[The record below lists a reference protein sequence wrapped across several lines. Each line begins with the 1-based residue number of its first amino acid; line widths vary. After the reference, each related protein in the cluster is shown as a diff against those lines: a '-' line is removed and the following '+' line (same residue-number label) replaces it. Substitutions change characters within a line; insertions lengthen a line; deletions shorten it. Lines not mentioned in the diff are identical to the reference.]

1 MNKKEDMIMYQW
13 MKKYLDPI
21 CPLFA
26 ILPLLS
32 CFGLNM
38 LIYSGTMVMCADW
51 YHYDLTTS
59 LDQAVPLVPGWMYIY
74 FGCFLFWTVNYIMV
88 ARINRNDPDMFYRFV
103 AADMISR
110 LVCGIIFMVFPTT
123 NVRPEVTGTGFSV
136 FLLQFLYGL
145 DQPTNLFPSIHC
157 LVSWFCYTGIRGRKE
172 VPAWYRA
179 FSCIFA
185 LLVVLSTQ
193 FTKQHYIADAI
204 AGVLLA
210 EVLSLLTR
218 RVSWYRAPK
227 LIFTWVNRRLLYVLI
242 RTKGVAREQKN

>member
-1 MNKKEDMIMYQW
+1 MYQW

-59 LDQAVPLVPGWMYIY
+59 LDQAIPLVPGWMYIY

-88 ARINRNDPDMFYRFV
+88 ARINRNDPDTFYRFV

-185 LLVVLSTQ
+185 LLVVHFNTVHQTALYCRCHCRCPARRSS
-193 FTKQHYIADAI
+193 FTSSH
-204 AGVLLA
+204 
-210 EVLSLLTR
+210 S

>member
-1 MNKKEDMIMYQW
+1 MYQW

-59 LDQAVPLVPGWMYIY
+59 LDQAIPLVPGWMCIY

-88 ARINRNDPDMFYRFV
+88 ARINRNDPDTFYRFV

>member
-1 MNKKEDMIMYQW
+1 MYQW

-59 LDQAVPLVPGWMYIY
+59 LDQAIPLVPGWMYIY

-88 ARINRNDPDMFYRFV
+88 ARINRNDPDTFYRFV

-157 LVSWFCYTGIRGRKE
+157 LVSWLCFLGIKDQKRI
-172 VPAWYRA
+172 PAWYKGVSFVLA
-179 FSCIFA
+179 V
-185 LLVVLSTQ
+185 LVFLSTL
-193 FTKQHYIADAI
+193 FTKQHVLVDVAGGVILAQICFMLGQKTEIWHIYERVGSKIEKKINRYIEGAK
-204 AGVLLA
+204 
-210 EVLSLLTR
+210 R
-218 RVSWYRAPK
+218 
-227 LIFTWVNRRLLYVLI
+227 
-242 RTKGVAREQKN
+242 

>member
-1 MNKKEDMIMYQW
+1 MIMYQW

-59 LDQAVPLVPGWMYIY
+59 LDQAIPLVPGWMYIY

-88 ARINRNDPDMFYRFV
+88 ARINRNDPDTFYRFV

-123 NVRPEVTGTGFSV
+123 NTPASGDAKRYLPGTV
-136 FLLQFLYGL
+136 H
-145 DQPTNLFPSIHC
+145 FP
-157 LVSWFCYTGIRGRKE
+157 V
-172 VPAWYRA
+172 
-179 FSCIFA
+179 
-185 LLVVLSTQ
+185 
-193 FTKQHYIADAI
+193 
-204 AGVLLA
+204 
-210 EVLSLLTR
+210 SLLCWLSFQHSSPNSIILPMPLP
-218 RVSWYRAPK
+218 VSCS
-227 LIFTWVNRRLLYVLI
+227 
-242 RTKGVAREQKN
+242 QKFFHFSHAELAGIAHQS

>member
-1 MNKKEDMIMYQW
+1 MYQW

-59 LDQAVPLVPGWMYIY
+59 LDQAIPLVPGWMYIY

-88 ARINRNDPDMFYRFV
+88 ARINRNDPDTFYRFV

-157 LVSWFCYTGIRGRKE
+157 LVSWFCFLGIKDQKRI
-172 VPAWYRA
+172 PAWYKGVSFVLA
-179 FSCIFA
+179 V
-185 LLVVLSTQ
+185 LVFLSTL
-193 FTKQHYIADAI
+193 FTKQHVLVDV
-204 AGVLLA
+204 AGGVILA
-210 EVLSLLTR
+210 QICFMLGQKTEIWHIYERFGT
-218 RVSWYRAPK
+218 K
-227 LIFTWVNRRLLYVLI
+227 IEKKINRY
-242 RTKGVAREQKN
+242 TEGAKG

>member
-1 MNKKEDMIMYQW
+1 MYQW

-59 LDQAVPLVPGWMYIY
+59 LDQAIPLVPGWMYIY

-88 ARINRNDPDMFYRFV
+88 ARINRNDPDTFYRFV

-157 LVSWFCYTGIRGRKE
+157 LVSWFCYTGIRGR
-172 VPAWYRA
+172 
-179 FSCIFA
+179 
-185 LLVVLSTQ
+185 
-193 FTKQHYIADAI
+193 
-204 AGVLLA
+204 
-210 EVLSLLTR
+210 
-218 RVSWYRAPK
+218 
-227 LIFTWVNRRLLYVLI
+227 
-242 RTKGVAREQKN
+242 

>member
-59 LDQAVPLVPGWMYIY
+59 LDQAIPLVPGWMYIY

-88 ARINRNDPDMFYRFV
+88 ARINRNDPDTFYRFV

-157 LVSWFCYTGIRGRKE
+157 LVSWFCFLGIKDQKRI
-172 VPAWYRA
+172 PAWYKGVSFVLA
-179 FSCIFA
+179 V
-185 LLVVLSTQ
+185 LVFLSTL
-193 FTKQHYIADAI
+193 FTKQHVLVDVAGGVILAQICFMLGQKTEIWHIYERVGSKIEKKINRYIEGAK
-204 AGVLLA
+204 
-210 EVLSLLTR
+210 R
-218 RVSWYRAPK
+218 
-227 LIFTWVNRRLLYVLI
+227 
-242 RTKGVAREQKN
+242 

>member
-1 MNKKEDMIMYQW
+1 MYQW

-59 LDQAVPLVPGWMYIY
+59 LDQAIPLVPGWMYIY

-88 ARINRNDPDMFYRFV
+88 ARINRNDPDTFYRFV

-157 LVSWFCYTGIRGRKE
+157 LVSWFCFLGIKDQKRI
-172 VPAWYRA
+172 PAWYKGVSFVLA
-179 FSCIFA
+179 V
-185 LLVVLSTQ
+185 LVFLSTL
-193 FTKQHYIADAI
+193 FTKQHVLVDVAGGVILAQICFMLGQKTEIWHIYERVGSKIEKKINRYIEGAK
-204 AGVLLA
+204 
-210 EVLSLLTR
+210 R
-218 RVSWYRAPK
+218 
-227 LIFTWVNRRLLYVLI
+227 
-242 RTKGVAREQKN
+242 

>member
-1 MNKKEDMIMYQW
+1 MYQW

-59 LDQAVPLVPGWMYIY
+59 LDQAIPLVPGWMYIY

-88 ARINRNDPDMFYRFV
+88 ARINRNDPDTFYRFV

-145 DQPTNLFPSIHC
+145 DQPTNLFPSIHSSPGASRRDRDTLC
-157 LVSWFCYTGIRGRKE
+157 S
-172 VPAWYRA
+172 
-179 FSCIFA
+179 FA
-185 LLVVLSTQ
+185 LRSACASGPERISEP
-193 FTKQHYIADAI
+193 IADAI
-204 AGVLLA
+204 CPSSSSEIG
-210 EVLSLLTR
+210 SL
-218 RVSWYRAPK
+218 P
-227 LIFTWVNRRLLYVLI
+227 
-242 RTKGVAREQKN
+242 

>member
-1 MNKKEDMIMYQW
+1 MYQW

-59 LDQAVPLVPGWMYIY
+59 LDQAIPLVPGWMYIY

-88 ARINRNDPDMFYRFV
+88 ARINRNDPDTFYRFV

-110 LVCGIIFMVFPTT
+110 LVCGVIFMVFPTT

-145 DQPTNLFPSIHC
+145 DQPTNLFPSHSLSGKLVLLHRHPGTQRSTC
-157 LVSWFCYTGIRGRKE
+157 LV
-172 VPAWYRA
+172 P
-179 FSCIFA
+179 CIF
-185 LLVVLSTQ
+185 LHFCS
-193 FTKQHYIADAI
+193 
-204 AGVLLA
+204 AGCPFNTVH
-210 EVLSLLTR
+210 
-218 RVSWYRAPK
+218 
-227 LIFTWVNRRLLYVLI
+227 
-242 RTKGVAREQKN
+242 

>member
-1 MNKKEDMIMYQW
+1 MYQW

-38 LIYSGTMVMCADW
+38 LVYSGTMVMCADW

-59 LDQAVPLVPGWMYIY
+59 LDQAIPLVPGWMYIY

-88 ARINRNDPDMFYRFV
+88 ARINRNDPDTFYRFV

-157 LVSWFCYTGIRGRKE
+157 LVSWFCYTGT
-172 VPAWYRA
+172 VHFPA
-179 FSCIFA
+179 
-185 LLVVLSTQ
+185 
-193 FTKQHYIADAI
+193 
-204 AGVLLA
+204 
-210 EVLSLLTR
+210 SLLCWLSFQHSSPNSIILPMPLP
-218 RVSWYRAPK
+218 VSCS
-227 LIFTWVNRRLLYVLI
+227 
-242 RTKGVAREQKN
+242 QKFFHFSHAELAGIAHQS

>member
-1 MNKKEDMIMYQW
+1 MYQW

-59 LDQAVPLVPGWMYIY
+59 LDQAIPLVPGWMYIY

-88 ARINRNDPDMFYRFV
+88 ARINRNDPDTFYRFV

-172 VPAWYRA
+172 VPPGTVHFPA
-179 FSCIFA
+179 
-185 LLVVLSTQ
+185 
-193 FTKQHYIADAI
+193 
-204 AGVLLA
+204 
-210 EVLSLLTR
+210 SLLCWLSFQHSSPNSIILPMPLP
-218 RVSWYRAPK
+218 VS
-227 LIFTWVNRRLLYVLI
+227 FS
-242 RTKGVAREQKN
+242 QKFFHFSHAELAGIAHQS

>member
-59 LDQAVPLVPGWMYIY
+59 LDQAIPLVPGWMYIY

-88 ARINRNDPDMFYRFV
+88 ARINRNDPDTFYRFV

-110 LVCGIIFMVFPTT
+110 LVCGVIFMVFPTT

-157 LVSWFCYTGIRGRKE
+157 LVSWFCFLGIKDQKRI
-172 VPAWYRA
+172 PAWYKGVSFVLA
-179 FSCIFA
+179 V
-185 LLVVLSTQ
+185 LVFLSTL
-193 FTKQHYIADAI
+193 FTKQHVLVDVAGGVILAQICFMLGQKTEIWHIYERVGSKIEKKINRYIEGAK
-204 AGVLLA
+204 
-210 EVLSLLTR
+210 R
-218 RVSWYRAPK
+218 
-227 LIFTWVNRRLLYVLI
+227 
-242 RTKGVAREQKN
+242 

>member
-1 MNKKEDMIMYQW
+1 MYQW

-59 LDQAVPLVPGWMYIY
+59 LDQAIPLVPGWMYIY

-88 ARINRNDPDMFYRFV
+88 ARINRNDPDTFYRFV

-123 NVRPEVTGTGFSV
+123 NVRPEV
-136 FLLQFLYGL
+136 
-145 DQPTNLFPSIHC
+145 
-157 LVSWFCYTGIRGRKE
+157 TGIRGRKE

>member
-1 MNKKEDMIMYQW
+1 MYQW

-59 LDQAVPLVPGWMYIY
+59 LDQAIPLVPGWMYIY

-88 ARINRNDPDMFYRFV
+88 ARINRNDPDTFYRFV

-136 FLLQFLYGL
+136 FLLQFLYGGSA
-145 DQPTNLFPSIHC
+145 DKPVSIHSLSGKLVLLHRHPGTQRGTC
-157 LVSWFCYTGIRGRKE
+157 LV
-172 VPAWYRA
+172 P
-179 FSCIFA
+179 CIFPA
-185 LLVVLSTQ
+185 
-193 FTKQHYIADAI
+193 
-204 AGVLLA
+204 
-210 EVLSLLTR
+210 SLLCWLSFQHSSPNSIILPMPLP
-218 RVSWYRAPK
+218 VSCS
-227 LIFTWVNRRLLYVLI
+227 
-242 RTKGVAREQKN
+242 QKFFHFSHAELAGIAHQS

>member
-59 LDQAVPLVPGWMYIY
+59 LDQAIPLVPGWMYIY

-88 ARINRNDPDMFYRFV
+88 ARINRNE
-103 AADMISR
+103 I
-110 LVCGIIFMVFPTT
+110 
-123 NVRPEVTGTGFSV
+123 
-136 FLLQFLYGL
+136 
-145 DQPTNLFPSIHC
+145 
-157 LVSWFCYTGIRGRKE
+157 GRAH
-172 VPAWYRA
+172 V
-179 FSCIFA
+179 
-185 LLVVLSTQ
+185 
-193 FTKQHYIADAI
+193 
-204 AGVLLA
+204 
-210 EVLSLLTR
+210 
-218 RVSWYRAPK
+218 
-227 LIFTWVNRRLLYVLI
+227 
-242 RTKGVAREQKN
+242 

>member
-1 MNKKEDMIMYQW
+1 MYQW

-59 LDQAVPLVPGWMYIY
+59 LDQAIPLVPGWMYIY

-88 ARINRNDPDMFYRFV
+88 ARINRNDPDTFYRFV

-157 LVSWFCYTGIRGRKE
+157 LV
-172 VPAWYRA
+172 P
-179 FSCIFA
+179 CIFLYLCSAGCPFNTVHQTA
-185 LLVVLSTQ
+185 LYCRCHCRCPARRSSFTSHTQ
-193 FTKQHYIADAI
+193 
-204 AGVLLA
+204 
-210 EVLSLLTR
+210 S
-218 RVSWYRAPK
+218 
-227 LIFTWVNRRLLYVLI
+227 
-242 RTKGVAREQKN
+242 